1 MPVKRLMMALAIL
14 IAVPSQAEETPDM
27 EMLEYLGNW
36 ETENGEYID
45 PMELKAE
52 DLQQESQDSNQQ

>member
-1 MPVKRLMMALAIL
+1 MMILAIL
-14 IAVPSQAEETPDM
+14 IAVPTQAEESPDM

-36 ETENGEYID
+36 QTANGEYID

-52 DLQQESQDSNQQ
+52 DLKEEPKDPSEQ

>member
-14 IAVPSQAEETPDM
+14 IAVPGQAEETPNM

-36 ETENGEYID
+36 ETANGEYID
-45 PMELKAE
+45 PMELKEE
-52 DLQQESQDSNQQ
+52 DLQRESGKSNEQ

>member
-1 MPVKRLMMALAIL
+1 MLVKRLMMTLAIL
-14 IAVPSQAEETPDM
+14 IAVPGQAEETPDI

-36 ETENGEYID
+36 ETANGEYID

-52 DLQQESQDSNQQ
+52 DLQQESKESDTQ